1 MTTLPAV
8 RRFAAVLGTLASL
21 VAGTAIAVAPADG
34 AAPGAAPDPAPRAG
48 GHRTALTFEVPGCEG
63 CRFQLY
69 QGREASDAK
78 HPTAWISRE
87 KKVRDGVVSF
97 VPRSRHTFGMT
108 ATVIAP
114 WEGQTG
120 YLTTVVFRY
129 GHEQVGDEV
138 SFREARSKRRAT
150 GCWEGTRRDA
160 LTIPVV
166 VRKVM
171 VQGVQERVEG
181 SIAYLPTTQS
191 WLPPMQRARH
201 GVLGTQEIQICG

>member
-1 MTTLPAV
+1 MNATPAV
-8 RRFAAVLGTLASL
+8 RRFAVVLGTLASL
-21 VAGTAIAVAPADG
+21 VAGTAVAVAPADG
-34 AAPGAAPDPAPRAG
+34 AAPGTGQGSAPRAG

-69 QGREASDAK
+69 QGWETSDGR
-78 HPTAWISRE
+78 PTAWISRE

-97 VPRSRHTFGMT
+97 DPRSKHTFGMT

-129 GHEQVGDEV
+129 GHEQVGDAV
-138 SFREARSKRRAT
+138 SFREARSKKRAT

-171 VQGVQERVEG
+171 VQGVQARVQG